1 MMAPEFHK
9 RPYEERFKSMGL
21 EAEGEFEKRER
32 NWERFGWDRPDGFEV
47 HQLPATFAATPDYM
61 QVSKKGFPRLVEVM
75 GMGADE
81 MLKVKFNKIRALQ
94 WWDASELDV
103 WFWIWSSSRQDY
115 ADLTYREL
123 MTIINTEDIPI
134 GTFDNKKLFF
144 SIHSDFLHWTG
155 G

>member
-1 MMAPEFHK
+1 MMAPPFHK
-9 RPYEERFKSMGL
+9 RPYKERYMSMGK

-47 HQLPATFAATPDYM
+47 HQLPGTFAATPDYV
-61 QVSKKGFPRLVEVM
+61 QISNKGFPRLVEVM

-103 WFWIWSSSRQDY
+103 WFWIWSRSRQNY

-123 MTIINTEDIPI
+123 MTIINTEEIPV
-134 GTFDNKKLFF
+134 GNFDNNKLFF
-144 SIHSDFLHWTG
+144 SIHSDFLHWNG

>member
-1 MMAPEFHK
+1 
-9 RPYEERFKSMGL
+9 
-21 EAEGEFEKRER
+21 
-32 NWERFGWDRPDGFEV
+32 
-47 HQLPATFAATPDYM
+47 
-61 QVSKKGFPRLVEVM
+61 M

-103 WFWIWSSSRQDY
+103 WFWIWSRSRQNY

-123 MTIINTEDIPI
+123 MTIINTEEIPV
-134 GTFDNKKLFF
+134 GNFDNNKLFF
-144 SIHSDFLHWTG
+144 SIHSDFLHWNG